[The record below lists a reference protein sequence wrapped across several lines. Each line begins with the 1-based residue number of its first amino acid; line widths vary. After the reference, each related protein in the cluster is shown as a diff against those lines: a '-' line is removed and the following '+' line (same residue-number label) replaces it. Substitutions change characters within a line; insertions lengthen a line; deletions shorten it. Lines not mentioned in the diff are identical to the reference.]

1 MAPSAE
7 PAAAAELTTTYSLT
21 VPESVLGV
29 TFSFDP
35 ARGLTVLN
43 LEPDAPARVAEVV
56 QEGDILV
63 QINDQRIT
71 PADGVSFE
79 AAVSLVRQ
87 SSGGGGGGPSGDGNA
102 AAPSTRQFVFE
113 RRPADS
119 AEELEQ
125 DDDEEEYDEEDEPE
139 ENVTLATNV
148 SMLTQT
154 GVRVERALSQAEA
167 FRPLHVELWDESAWY
182 ESRRF
187 FGARAHALRLVR
199 KRPDDGKA
207 VFKSKAAKGEG
218 DWEASIVRLDTR
230 ESDGALV
237 PRVAPAKTTR
247 GARGDKPVYYRTE
260 EAAWRACHRA
270 AKERDEVVLRNARR
284 LRNKA
289 AGTST
294 RLANASRS
302 RSTHTHHRRAPDS
315 PTVRCLGM
323 IRYFPADTPRHEPF
337 PTQEWSLRRRE
348 SVGRR
353 RSRRTSEC
361 CWCPTR
367 LKGWTTQCGWSSC
380 WRP

>member
-1 MAPSAE
+1 MAPSAK
-7 PAAAAELTTTYSLT
+7 PAAAPSTTYSLT

-87 SSGGGGGGPSGDGNA
+87 SSGGGGGDSGGGGGGGGGPSGDGTA
-102 AAPSTRQFVFE
+102 AALSTRQFVFE
-113 RRPADS
+113 RPPPADS

-154 GVRVERALSQAEA
+154 GVRVEQALSQAEA

-247 GARGDKPVYYRTE
+247 GARGDKPVYFRTE

-289 AGTST
+289 AGTSA
-294 RLANASRS
+294 RLTNASRS

-315 PTVRCLGM
+315 PTVRCIQGS
-323 IRYFPADTPRHEPF
+323 DT
-337 PTQEWSLRRRE
+337 L
-348 SVGRR
+348 
-353 RSRRTSEC
+353 
-361 CWCPTR
+361 
-367 LKGWTTQCGWSSC
+367 LSC
-380 WRP
+380 